1 MGTHP
6 WGTEGAHAVP
16 TTAEGAGAL
25 PSHGEHPWGPGTRF
39 HLCWGRDGAFPK
51 PLYLLGAPHRGP
63 PHHTPIHASYLHPY
77 TERGQPPR
85 SDEGTEPRKS
95 SGPTKLAAEQESR
108 ARKAAFI
115 CRGAEGAAKAAAAP
129 HVTAPHVTAPRRSP
143 PLAPCRA
150 RARIPQQLFFLLSS
164 HLPPVKALLTS
175 LKGSHTPN
183 RGLLG
188 HGHAPIPLLQG
199 ASSTHP
205 TRDLGWHQDVWQ
217 HPLLVPHLHTHTG
230 QRLMKKKHL
239 RLSVMLLA
247 ALVSHSKGPQNHRCR
262 G

>member
-1 MGTHP
+1 MGSWHQVSP
-6 WGTEGAHAVP
+6 
-16 TTAEGAGAL
+16 
-25 PSHGEHPWGPGTRF
+25 
-39 HLCWGRDGAFPK
+39 
-51 PLYLLGAPHRGP
+51 LLGKGRSLSKAPLPPGCSSPGP

-129 HVTAPHVTAPRRSP
+129 RVTAPHVTAPRRSP
-143 PLAPCRA
+143 PLAPRRA
-150 RARIPQQLFFLLSS
+150 RARIPQELFFLLSS
-164 HLPPVKALLTS
+164 HLPPVKALLSS
-175 LKGSHTPN
+175 LKGNHTPN

-205 TRDLGWHQDVWQ
+205 ARDLGWHQDVWQ

-230 QRLMKKKHL
+230 QRLMKKNHL